1 MGDSRGFRPP
11 SLPGL
16 LAFSGRFWPPNK
28 NFVLFEYYCVLKM
41 QKLRH
46 KSVCDFTQAHTG
58 K

>member
-1 MGDSRGFRPP
+1 MGDNRGFRPS

-16 LAFSGRFWPPNK
+16 LAFSGCFWPPNK
-28 NFVLFEYYCVLKM
+28 KSVLSEYYCVLKM

-46 KSVCDFTQAHTG
+46 KSVCDFAQAHTG